1 MSESGSWR
9 EMIPLM
15 KAIYERNC
23 VGCCWHIVLD
33 DDNIEDG
40 HVEYCIEYAAE
51 RGHED
56 CIALGPLMLRAS
68 RTPTFTCVKGY
79 YGQRS

>member
-1 MSESGSWR
+1 MGKLKSWR

-40 HVEYCIEYAAE
+40 HVEYCINYAAE
-51 RGHED
+51 KGHQD
-56 CIALGPLMLRAS
+56 CIALGPLMLSASRTQRLRAS
-68 RTPTFTCVKGY
+68 RSY